1 MSQKQ
6 SNPKTRVTLSKA
18 SKRLAA
24 TILDDHKRGA
34 FIRSQLDAENT
45 AFMSRF
51 SKPSR
56 DSSDSN

>member
-1 MSQKQ
+1 MSKQ
-6 SNPKTRVTLSKA
+6 QTKTRTRVTLSKA

-24 TILDDHKRGA
+24 TILDPHKRGA

-45 AFMSRF
+45 ALMSRF
-51 SKPSR
+51 SKNSR